1 MFGAGASSSQT
12 TTLPILWI
20 PDSYQGGWCLIY
32 ARQGALY
39 ACRRSVSAWWAVTV
53 NDKSSLLLVQNGF
66 SLLLVQNG
74 SFVHKR
80 PSRLV
85 FR

>member
-1 MFGAGASSSQT
+1 MFGSGASSSQT

-39 ACRRSVSAWWAVTV
+39 ACRRRVSAWWAVTV
-53 NDKSSLLLVQNGF
+53 ND
-66 SLLLVQNG
+66 
-74 SFVHKR
+74 
-80 PSRLV
+80 
-85 FR
+85 